1 MKLVDDCIYEVYG
14 KVRRPLLMVFMVRT
28 IIEYIGTM
36 NTREI
41 NAHRTNIESICASE
55 AFKEVNLVK
64 ERNF

>member
-14 KVRRPLLMVFMVRT
+14 KVRRPFLSYIVRT
-28 IIEYIGTM
+28 IIEYVGTM

-41 NAHRTNIESICASE
+41 NAHITNIESICASE
-55 AFKEVNLVK
+55 AFKEVYLVK